1 VVIPMELP
9 TQADMM
15 WFAILMIGIIVLTQ
29 LRDHCRKK
37 QEREW
42 EDDPR

>member
-1 VVIPMELP
+1 MVIPMEFP
-9 TQADMM
+9 TQADLV

-29 LRDHCRKK
+29 LQDRYRKK

-42 EDDPR
+42 ERD